1 MELWRTTI
9 RDVKVSLWNTSK
21 VSGVFFVTS
30 NYICYTIC
38 LYGQKNDLVTYN
50 EFLTTNK
57 KWEHPTA
64 NRKLPSL
71 EKYYFILLISKGLYI
86 KTSLRVMALEIS
98 IYSKNETG
106 QNSIT
111 LPDWQVIVRE
121 LLSQFIAWISVG
133 FWLVRTGLVRM
144 FIISP
149 LSSAQY

>member
-1 MELWRTTI
+1 M
-9 RDVKVSLWNTSK
+9 N
-21 VSGVFFVTS
+21 
-30 NYICYTIC
+30 
-38 LYGQKNDLVTYN
+38 
-50 EFLTTNK
+50 FLQPTK

-71 EKYYFILLISKGLYI
+71 EKYYFILLISKELYI
-86 KTSLRVMALEIS
+86 KISLRVMALEIS

-121 LLSQFIAWISVG
+121 LLSQFIAWIGVG
-133 FWLVRTGLVRM
+133 FGLVWTGLVRM

-149 LSSAQY
+149 LSSAAQYYSVV

>member
-1 MELWRTTI
+1 MSAKISASLYQTHISNHIILRELSKHKLRLNGLIVRLLELWRMTI

-86 KTSLRVMALEIS
+86 KISLRVMALEIS

-111 LPDWQVIVRE
+111 LPD
-121 LLSQFIAWISVG
+121 
-133 FWLVRTGLVRM
+133 
-144 FIISP
+144 
-149 LSSAQY
+149 

>member
-1 MELWRTTI
+1 MNSEVPRSFLLHNLL
-9 RDVKVSLWNTSK
+9 VKTASEIIAYKSM
-21 VSGVFFVTS
+21 
-30 NYICYTIC
+30 C

-86 KTSLRVMALEIS
+86 KISLRVMALEIS

-111 LPDWQVIVRE
+111 LPD
-121 LLSQFIAWISVG
+121 
-133 FWLVRTGLVRM
+133 
-144 FIISP
+144 
-149 LSSAQY
+149 

>member
-1 MELWRTTI
+1 MSTKISASLYQTHISNHIFLRELSKHKLRLNGLIVRLLELWRTTI
-9 RDVKVSLWNTSK
+9 RDVKVSLGNTSK

-38 LYGQKNDLVTYN
+38 LYGQKNDLVTHN

-98 IYSKNETG
+98 IYSKFNNLT
-106 QNSIT
+106 
-111 LPDWQVIVRE
+111 
-121 LLSQFIAWISVG
+121 
-133 FWLVRTGLVRM
+133 
-144 FIISP
+144 
-149 LSSAQY
+149 